1 MKILLWVHKND
12 VMADKILTYHFT
24 RPIIDRNDEY
34 VQVTVSQDEFARLED
49 NKNSPNDWGSDHWLT
64 NQYNRNRA
72 SEDKIESLLKLRMA
86 MERGLNDNPIKIHK
100 VFEQFPDYS
109 DINLEQFAKWWE
121 KMPEDRKEKFT
132 EIFTKGYNE
141 EN

>member
-1 MKILLWVHKND
+1 
-12 VMADKILTYHFT
+12 
-24 RPIIDRNDEY
+24 
-34 VQVTVSQDEFARLED
+34 
-49 NKNSPNDWGSDHWLT
+49 
-64 NQYNRNRA
+64 
-72 SEDKIESLLKLRMA
+72 
-86 MERGLNDNPIKIHK
+86 MEIGINDNPIKIHK